1 MRDPGTH
8 LLIARLAFLVVLT
21 LSVLLSPGFFL
32 QANISSLLTSVSF
45 IGCVSVGMTLITISG
60 NLLSFS
66 LGVTT
71 AAAAMVFVAGV
82 NWGGGI
88 FGAVVALAFGA
99 VVSGLQG
106 FIIGFF
112 RSHPIIVS
120 IATLALMTGLSDP
133 LTHSESFS
141 IDAGSGHFVLQGA
154 WLGIPIEFVIF
165 VGVIA
170 VGQLIL
176 TYTAFGRCL
185 YMIGSSMRA
194 AESAGV
200 NIWKMI
206 TAGYVLCGLFTA
218 LAGILLGAHYQ
229 MADMQYG
236 AGYDYQAIAAV
247 LVGGTSIRGGQGSI
261 VRTLAGVMVIAIV
274 QSVLLLQGLR
284 PEWQYLISGVIVLAV
299 IMLNMNINRR

>member
-8 LLIARLAFLVVLT
+8 LLIARLAFLVLLT
-21 LSVLLSPGFFL
+21 SSALLSPGFFL

-66 LGVTT
+66 LSVTT

-88 FGAVVALAFGA
+88 FGAMIALIFGA
-99 VVSGLQG
+99 VVTGLQG
-106 FIIGFF
+106 FVIGFF

-120 IATLALMTGLSDP
+120 IAALALMTGLSDP

-141 IDAGSGHFVLQGA
+141 IETSSGYHVFQSGV
-154 WLGIPIEFVIF
+154 LGIPIEFIIF
-165 VGVIA
+165 IGVVA
-170 VGQLIL
+170 TGQLIL
-176 TYTAFGRCL
+176 TYTSFGRCL
-185 YMIGSSMRA
+185 YMIGNSMRA
-194 AESAGV
+194 AESAGI
-200 NIWKMI
+200 NIWKTI
-206 TAGYVLCGLFTA
+206 TAGYALSGLFTA

-261 VRTLAGVMVIAIV
+261 IRTLAGVMVIAIV
-274 QSVLLLQGLR
+274 QSVLLLQGLHT
-284 PEWQYLISGVIVLAV
+284 EWQYLISGIIVLAV
-299 IMLNMNINRR
+299 IILNMNVNKG